1 MNETLLPQT
10 PDTSLKSLPP
20 FSAALLA
27 GGRSRRMGHDK
38 RLLLVDSQGEPVPLW
53 KRQLDILRKLRPVEL
68 LVSGLSDL
76 EYPPD
81 ARVVPDKVENGG
93 PLAGILSCLTVAQ
106 SKLLLVLAVDLPNMS
121 STYLSSLVQRSAPGC
136 GVVPA
141 IEQDLEPVAAVYP
154 VEAAAVALTHLQQ
167 GQRSLQTFA
176 RQLEQSGL
184 VSIQKVAPDDVAL
197 FRNWNSPEDLAN
209 SP

>member
-1 MNETLLPQT
+1 M
-10 PDTSLKSLPP
+10 
-20 FSAALLA
+20 
-27 GGRSRRMGHDK
+27 GRDK
-38 RLLLVDSQGEPVPLW
+38 RLLLVDWQGGPVPLW
-53 KRQLDILRKLRPVEL
+53 KRQLDVLRELAPVEL
-68 LVSGLSDL
+68 LVSGLPDI

-106 SKLLLVLAVDLPNMS
+106 SKLLLVLAVDLPSIS

-154 VEAAAVALTHLQQ
+154 VEAAAVALTLLRQ

-184 VSIQKVAPDDVAL
+184 VSIQKVASVEVAL
-197 FRNWNSPEDLAN
+197 FRNWNSPDDLAD

>member
-1 MNETLLPQT
+1 M
-10 PDTSLKSLPP
+10 
-20 FSAALLA
+20 
-27 GGRSRRMGHDK
+27 GRDK
-38 RLLLVDSQGEPVPLW
+38 RLLLVDWQGEPVPLW
-53 KRQLDILRKLRPVEL
+53 KRQLGVLRGLAPLEL
-68 LVSGLSDL
+68 LVSGLHDL

-81 ARVVPDKVENGG
+81 ARVVPDKVENAG
-93 PLAGILSCLTVAQ
+93 PLAGILSCLAVAQ

-141 IEQDLEPVAAVYP
+141 IEHELEPVVAVYP
-154 VEAAAVALTHLQQ
+154 VEAAAVALALLQQ

-176 RQLEQSGL
+176 HQLEQTGL
-184 VSIQKVAPDDVAL
+184 VSIQKVAPDEAVL
-197 FRNWNSPEDLAN
+197 FRNWNSPEDLAS